1 MILEAGRRLD
11 VIGFEEADDK
21 KEDSTR
27 NQILNLLRDYMKPEF
42 LNRLDEIIVFHSLTE
57 KQIIQITEI
66 QLQRIANRLLQQH
79 IKLEITPAA
88 KKLLAQK
95 GFDPSFGARPLKR
108 IIQREILDQLALMI
122 IEGKFVTGGELK
134 VDAKKDKLLL
144 KPVLANHL
152 NTEIRI

>member
-1 MILEAGRRLD
+1 
-11 VIGFEEADDK
+11 
-21 KEDSTR
+21 
-27 NQILNLLRDYMKPEF
+27 
-42 LNRLDEIIVFHSLTE
+42 
-57 KQIIQITEI
+57 
-66 QLQRIANRLLQQH
+66 LQRIANRLLQQH